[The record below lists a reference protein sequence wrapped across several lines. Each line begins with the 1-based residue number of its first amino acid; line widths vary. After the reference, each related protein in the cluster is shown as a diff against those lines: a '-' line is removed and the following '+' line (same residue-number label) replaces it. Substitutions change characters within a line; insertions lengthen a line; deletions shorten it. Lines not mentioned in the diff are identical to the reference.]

1 MVVTRRSSAAPAAT
15 GVSPSPLR
23 VCFVNDTSR
32 NPNWGC
38 RATTGALKDALAARG
53 AEVVSTIYLEEI
65 LSFAPRDSR
74 RWRRAAARLDAWLPR
89 RPIVREVA
97 RRTFQKVAPR
107 IRDVVPLD
115 ARGLDDAAAAMAAGE
130 VLEFAA
136 ERLAAAD
143 AVVINGE
150 GAIYD
155 LQRKGRALLLMALF
169 AKRHL
174 GRWVGLVNHT
184 ADLSHPGMRAFAEAV
199 YPQLD
204 DVTFREERSR
214 EACAGFV
221 DGRVV
226 PDAAFALAPADRS
239 AWAPLAGR
247 PGHYDVWPDRAR
259 FDPSRPYVVVGGSA
273 QFAWSRRRDPHM
285 PDAHPT
291 GDPVP
296 GFRLLVQELRSRGH
310 QVVLT
315 ASDRPDE
322 AAFRSL
328 AAELDAPLVATA
340 TPVLQAVDLLGNAAA
355 YVGGRW
361 HPAIFGLRGG
371 TPFVPLSSNS
381 FKLAAL
387 ADMVGLPS
395 PSFDAMDLA
404 ASVGRIVDL
413 VGSHLAAGEALRARL
428 REQAARFADQ
438 SVGHVARLAAP
449 APA

>member
-1 MVVTRRSSAAPAAT
+1 MVVTVTPTEAPANAR
-15 GVSPSPLR
+15 PPLR

-53 AEVVSTIYLEEI
+53 ARVVSTVYLEEI

-74 RWRRAAARLDAWLPR
+74 RWRRAAETLDRLLPR
-89 RPIVREVA
+89 RPIVREVV
-97 RRTFQKVAPR
+97 RRAFQKVAPR
-107 IRDVVPLD
+107 LPDVVPLD
-115 ARGLDDAAAAMAAGE
+115 ARGLEDVALAMAHGE

-143 AVVINGE
+143 AVLINGE
-150 GAIYD
+150 GAVYD
-155 LQRKGRALLLMALF
+155 LQRKGRALMLMALF

-174 GRWVGLVNHT
+174 GKWVGMVNHT

-199 YPQLD
+199 YPELD
-204 DVTFREERSR
+204 DVTFREARSL
-214 EACAGFV
+214 ETCAPFV
-221 DGRVV
+221 TGRLV
-226 PDAAFALAPADRS
+226 PDAAFALAPADRG
-239 AWAPLAGR
+239 AWERLAAR

-259 FDPSRPYVVVGGSA
+259 FDPTRPYVVVGGSA
-273 QFAWSRRRDPHM
+273 QFAWARRRDPHM
-285 PDAHPT
+285 PHAHPT

-296 GFRLLVQELRSRGH
+296 GFRRLVEALRGRGH

-322 AAFRSL
+322 AMFRPL
-328 AAELDAPLVATA
+328 AAALDLPLVATP
-340 TPVLQAVDLLGNAAA
+340 TPVLQAVDLIGNAAA

-387 ADMVGLPS
+387 AEMVGLPS
-395 PSFDAMDLA
+395 PDLDAMDLS
-404 ASVGRIVDL
+404 ASVDRAVEL
-413 VGSHLAAGEALRARL
+413 VERHIAEGEALRERL
-428 REQAARFADQ
+428 RGLAARMAVE
-438 SVGHVARLAAP
+438 SAGHVARLPVP
-449 APA
+449 AHA